1 MSNEI
6 NLFEYATRYDVRF
19 QTVKGVI
26 TVGQLWDLPLRSAKQ
41 PGFDLDTVAR
51 TVNDELKKLTTESF
65 VDDGGDSSERTH
77 YQIALDIVKHII
89 AVKKQENAERLDDS
103 RRAAEKERLIAIL
116 ADKQDNQ
123 LKDLSVEEIQARLA
137 DLTRK

>member
-51 TVNDELKKLTTESF
+51 TVNDELEKLTTESF
-65 VDDGGDSSERTH
+65 VDDGGDSSDRKH

-103 RRAAEKERLIAIL
+103 RRAAEKERLTAIL

>member
-26 TVGQLWDLPLRSAKQ
+26 TVVQLWDLPLRSAKQ

-65 VDDGGDSSERTH
+65 VDDGDSVDRKH

-89 AVKKQENAERLDDS
+89 AIKKQENADRVDES
-103 RRAAEKERLIAIL
+103 RRAAERERLITIL

-123 LKDLSVEEIQARLA
+123 LKDLSIEEIQARL
-137 DLTRK
+137 DGLKTRK

>member
-41 PGFDLDTVAR
+41 PGFDLDTVAVPIASTTRSRWTSSSTSSRLRSKR
-51 TVNDELKKLTTESF
+51 TLNVLTIR
-65 VDDGGDSSERTH
+65 VVLPRRNASSLFSPTS
-77 YQIALDIVKHII
+77 KTT
-89 AVKKQENAERLDDS
+89 N
-103 RRAAEKERLIAIL
+103 
-116 ADKQDNQ
+116 
-123 LKDLSVEEIQARLA
+123 
-137 DLTRK
+137 